1 MKIAIVGSRDFPNL
15 DKVISKVQYLKEL
28 YQDDLVIISGG
39 ARGVDLTA
47 QKEAE
52 RLGIKTEIFPADWDK
67 HGKAAG
73 MIRNHDI
80 VKACDKVYA
89 FWDGSSRGTLNTM
102 NIARRQNKEVTV
114 IGPEDTRLC
123 LY

>member
-1 MKIAIVGSRDFPNL
+1 MKIAIVGSRDYPDL
-15 DKVISKVQYLKEL
+15 DKVIAKVQHLKEL

-39 ARGVDLTA
+39 ARGVDMTA

-52 RLGIKTEIFPADWDK
+52 RLGIQTQIFPADWDRL
-67 HGKAAG
+67 GKQAG
-73 MIRNHDI
+73 MIRNYDI
-80 VKACDKVYA
+80 VKACDKVIA
-89 FWDGSSRGTLNTM
+89 FWDGISKGTLGTM

-114 IGPEDTRLC
+114 VLPETKKLS